1 MKRGRRLLQSGA
13 VCAIL
18 VVCAGA
24 AFGAQEG
31 DASAA
36 TERASEIF
44 KWINFVI
51 LFGFFLWLCLKKAPG
66 FFRRQADVIS
76 SAITRATAAKGE
88 ADRTLQEAETR
99 MARLEQEIAELRAQG
114 QKDAAAEGE
123 RIRALARIDAEK
135 IAQAAKAEIEAAER
149 AARVEL
155 KKIAAKLAVDRTE
168 SLLAERLT
176 PKAQEALISE
186 FVKNLQGRPN

>member
-1 MKRGRRLLQSGA
+1 THKTSAMKRKRPLLQSSA
-13 VCAIL
+13 LCAIL

-24 AFGAQEG
+24 TSGAQEKE
-31 DASAA
+31 ASAA

-76 SAITRATAAKGE
+76 SAITKATAAKAE

-99 MARLEQEIAELRAQG
+99 MARLEQEIAELRAQA
-114 QKDAAAEGE
+114 QKDAATEGE
-123 RIRALARIDAEK
+123 RIRALARTDAEK

-155 KKIAAKLAVDRTE
+155 KKIAAKL
-168 SLLAERLT
+168 
-176 PKAQEALISE
+176 
-186 FVKNLQGRPN
+186 